1 MEATSSPALAVDRL
15 TKSYGDCDGTLA
27 LDEVSIVVPAGSFFG
42 LLGPNGAGKTT
53 LIGSI
58 SGLSAGTNWR
68 LRAEVRR
75 NV

>member
-1 MEATSSPALAVDRL
+1 MEATSSPALAVERL
-15 TKSYGDCDGTLA
+15 TKSY
-27 LDEVSIVVPAGSFFG
+27 VVPAGSFFG